1 MPQLLTVILV
11 LLALAS
17 GGCSLFFVGVLD
29 ELGAPPFSRDYLA
42 TLPGFALCALFLLIA
57 FLRRR

>member
-17 GGCSLFFVGVLD
+17 GGCSLFFFAVLG
-29 ELGAPPFSRDYLA
+29 ELGAAPKATDYLPVLA
-42 TLPGFALCALFLLIA
+42 GLVLCALFLWLA
-57 FLRRR
+57 YRRS